1 MKKKKRTVRDENYYS
16 IFGWMTNPDGMA
28 LSGLELSVYAIIYGF
43 SQGGDNAFSGSLQYL
58 ADFTNSTERG
68 IRKCLS
74 SLVEKGYL
82 KKEKIQ
88 YNKYSYTAIILEQ
101 ETKEDVDLSMRNRVP
116 HDEEQSSAQS
126 GTEFR
131 MMRNRVPHDEE
142 QSSANKK
149 ENYINNIYINNA
161 RTRVTE
167 KKSSV
172 KKISQNKFK
181 NFPQRNTDMKALE
194 EALLNR
200 PYRLRAG
207 DDSS

>member
-1 MKKKKRTVRDENYYS
+1 
-16 IFGWMTNPDGMA
+16 
-28 LSGLELSVYAIIYGF
+28 
-43 SQGGDNAFSGSLQYL
+43 
-58 ADFTNSTERG
+58 
-68 IRKCLS
+68 
-74 SLVEKGYL
+74 
-82 KKEKIQ
+82 
-88 YNKYSYTAIILEQ
+88 
-101 ETKEDVDLSMRNRVP
+101 
-116 HDEEQSSAQS
+116 
-126 GTEFR
+126 

-142 QSSANKK
+142 LCSANKK

-172 KKISQNKFK
+172 KKISQNNFK